1 MGKPIVLISTR
12 SFSTGNLDLIKLLHD
27 SGCEIKKI
35 STSHDLNEISKE
47 LKDAVAWIAGVAP
60 ITSEMLDLAP
70 NLKIISRYGVGIDS
84 VDLTAAKSRGVLVAN
99 TPGANSNSVAELAVT
114 LIFASLRNLVASNLD
129 VRSSNWTAIRGR
141 ELNGMVVGIV
151 GFGKIGRLVSSKL
164 SSLGAK
170 ILAHDPYISDPAL
183 VDLSSINKSAELVTL
198 HSPGDEQIITKDWI
212 SNAPIGQIIIN
223 TARANLV
230 DESALADGLRSG
242 KIEFFAADSISS
254 EVSGGQ
260 SPLLASD
267 LANKTLFTAHIGGQ
281 TDSAIDLMGSMAVEN
296 VLAVLAGKPLRNQ
309 V

>member
-1 MGKPIVLISTR
+1 
-12 SFSTGNLDLIKLLHD
+12 
-27 SGCEIKKI
+27 
-35 STSHDLNEISKE
+35 
-47 LKDAVAWIAGVAP
+47 
-60 ITSEMLDLAP
+60 MLDLAP

-242 KIEFFAADSISS
+242 KIAFFAADSISS